1 MRYLHKSRWQPLHS
15 GNREVESLRR
25 SARNV
30 RESRVPRNT
39 SNPEESHE
47 VSTDLSGSRWPFCR
61 HYVEIVLVLGLSLG
75 ASAVYSIVSITNRL
89 TRPTALG
96 DQTATING
104 ALSDRPSFDLI
115 YHLLAIFFD
124 LVPVALCAFL
134 LWQGTGR
141 PFGRLGLDL
150 RRPLSDLGTG
160 TILAVAIGAPG
171 IGLYVLGRALGIT
184 VAVSAAPDDWRW
196 YTVPVLVLSAIRA
209 GVQEEVIVIGYLYA
223 RLGDLGWGRWRILMT
238 SALLRGSYHLYQG
251 IGPFIG
257 NVIMGV
263 VFGLFYQR
271 FGRTLPLVI
280 AHSIIDTVSFVGYP
294 LAVALWP
301 ELFAPP
307 SRQNEG

>member
-1 MRYLHKSRWQPLHS
+1 M
-15 GNREVESLRR
+15 
-25 SARNV
+25 
-30 RESRVPRNT
+30 
-39 SNPEESHE
+39 
-47 VSTDLSGSRWPFCR
+47 STDLSRSGRPFR
-61 HYVEIVLVLGLSLG
+61 RLRIEIVLVLGLSLG

-104 ALSDRPSFDLI
+104 ALSDRPVFDLV
-115 YHLLAIFFD
+115 YQLLALFFD

-134 LWQGTGR
+134 LWQSTGR
-141 PFGRLGLDL
+141 PLGRLGLDL
-150 RRPLSDLGTG
+150 RRPLADLRTG
-160 TILAVAIGAPG
+160 TILAVTIGAPG

-184 VAVSAAPDDWRW
+184 VAVNAAPEDWRW

-223 RLGDLGWGRWRILMT
+223 RLGDLGWGRWQILVT

-257 NVIMGV
+257 NVVMGV

-280 AHSIIDTVSFVGYP
+280 AHSIIDIVSFVGYP
-294 LAVALWP
+294 LAVVLWP

-307 SRQNEG
+307 ARSA

>member
-1 MRYLHKSRWQPLHS
+1 MWQPLHS
-15 GNREVESLRR
+15 GNREVESLRL

-30 RESRVPRNT
+30 RTGRPPRNT
-39 SNPEESHE
+39 STSEETHE
-47 VSTDLSGSRWPFCR
+47 VSTDLSGSAVSPRR
-61 HYVEIVLVLGLSLG
+61 IRVEILLVLGLSLG
-75 ASAVYSIVSITNRL
+75 ASAVYSVVSIANRL
-89 TRPTALG
+89 TRSTALA

-104 ALSDRPSFDLI
+104 ALSDRPGFDLV
-115 YHLLAIFFD
+115 YQLLALFFD

-134 LWQGTGR
+134 LWQSTGR
-141 PFGRLGLDL
+141 PLGRLGLDL
-150 RRPLSDLGTG
+150 RRPLADLGTG

-171 IGLYVLGRALGIT
+171 IALYAVGRALGIT
-184 VAVSAAPDDWRW
+184 VAVVASPLDAYWW
-196 YTVPVLVLSAIRA
+196 TVPVLVLSAIRA
-209 GVQEEVIVIGYLYA
+209 GVQEEVVVIGYLYA
-223 RLGDLGWGRWRILMT
+223 RLGDLGWGRWRILVT

-257 NVIMGV
+257 NVVMGV

-280 AHSIIDTVSFVGYP
+280 AHSIIDIVSFVGYP

-307 SRQNEG
+307 SPQT